1 MKTYFSDKKPNQA
14 ALDLLAAI
22 QVVAVGDVVPPGWF
36 TAIQLATECG
46 LTPNQVCK
54 KLSTAVRNGK
64 CEAKR
69 FRVKCGS
76 LLRPCLHY
84 KKL

>member
-1 MKTYFSDKKPNQA
+1 MKTQKPNQA

-22 QVVAVGDVVPPGWF
+22 NVQAVGDVVPPGWF
-36 TAIQLATECG
+36 TAINLATECG
-46 LTPNQVCK
+46 VTPNQICK
-54 KLSTAVRNGK
+54 KLNAAVRNGT
-64 CEAKR
+64 CESRK

-76 LLRPCLHY
+76 LTRPCLHY